1 VVALVYVR
9 LATRFTV
16 TGVVA
21 VAAVACVDGFRGSN
35 IELDLSP
42 GTQVQAHVVGAPAMG
57 ELPANS
63 HFTLYAIQE
72 SSTESRLFELTRF
85 EVHRIVDT
93 TSPCY
98 IDVGEHVPH
107 PGLHVSQYAAKIG
120 EDTGIADYKNPP
132 PTATEEEK
140 ILMGTAV
147 QRMANVAALGGAM
160 GIKVVS
166 SASAATYPQVATGCG
181 GPVDQIPPPMCTV
194 EASNQLRLRLCQDAW
209 KADPALFEGTDRVLT
224 APLNGTTNGMV
235 LGLNPLNMA
244 PVGGA
249 QFFVENALV
258 NVDAYAIY
266 VQMDGLDSPGM
277 MLFFGRPT
285 MVTRGVSHVHLT
297 SPLSPMLTSEM
308 AVFADLGEDDVHF

>member
-1 VVALVYVR
+1 
-9 LATRFTV
+9 
-16 TGVVA
+16 
-21 VAAVACVDGFRGSN
+21 VAAAAMGCVDGFRGSN

-42 GTQVQAHVVGAPAMG
+42 GTLVQARYLAMPGMG

-72 SSTESRLFELTRF
+72 DLTESRLFELTRF
-85 EVHRIVDT
+85 EVHRIVDL

-107 PGLHVSQYAAKIG
+107 PGLHVSQYAAKIA
-120 EDTGIADYKNPP
+120 EDTGIADVRNPP
-132 PTATEEEK
+132 PTATEQQK
-140 ILMGTAV
+140 ILMATAV
-147 QRMANVAALGGAM
+147 QRMSNIQLIGGDVPQVPGINV
-160 GIKVVS
+160 VT
-166 SASAATYPQVATGCG
+166 SASTATYPAVASGCTGPEEQV
-181 GPVDQIPPPMCTV
+181 PPPTCTD
-194 EASNQLRLRLCQDAW
+194 EASNQRRLRVCETAW
-209 KADPALFEGTDRVLT
+209 KADDALFEGTDRVLT
-224 APLNGTTNGMV
+224 DPLNGTTHGTV

-249 QFFVENALV
+249 GFYVDSTLV

-266 VQMDGLDSPGM
+266 TQTDGVDGPGM
-277 MLFFGRPT
+277 QLFFGRPR

-297 SPLSPMLTSEM
+297 SPLSPLLTSEM